1 MKKFIATILI
11 ALTLVGCSSF
21 KLGGM
26 VYCPNNTD
34 CQFEQT
40 VPKK

>member
-1 MKKFIATILI
+1 MKNLLAIILI
-11 ALTLVGCSSF
+11 AVALAGCSSF